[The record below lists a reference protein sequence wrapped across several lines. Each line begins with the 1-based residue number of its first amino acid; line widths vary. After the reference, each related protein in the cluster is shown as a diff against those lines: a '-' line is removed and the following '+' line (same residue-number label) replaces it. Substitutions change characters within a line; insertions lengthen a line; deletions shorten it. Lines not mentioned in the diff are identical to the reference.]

1 MQLINRAMAGTLE
14 SSDAQIS
21 IAPGKDGIVLHI
33 QSTVQNQY
41 GRAIKQSV
49 LDTLSKL
56 GIENAEVDVNDRGA
70 RLNARCVRAWNAR
83 HTGARAL
90 RRAYHGRKCEHDT
103 KEEAGK
109 IQIKA
114 HHDIPQRAEARAYK
128 GSAHLRGGQF
138 DA

>member
-1 MQLINRAMAGTLE
+1 MQLINRSMAGTLE

-21 IAPGKDGIVLHI
+21 IAPGNDGIVLHI

-70 RLNARCVRAWNAR
+70 LECTLRARVECA
-83 HTGARAL
+83 
-90 RRAYHGRKCEHDT
+90 AYRSAGI
-103 KEEAGK
+103 EAG
-109 IQIKA
+109 
-114 HHDIPQRAEARAYK
+114 IPWEEM
-128 GSAHLRGGQF
+128 
-138 DA
+138 

>member
-49 LDTLSKL
+49 LDTLNKL

-70 RLNARCVRAWNAR
+70 LECTLRARVEC
-83 HTGARAL
+83 G
-90 RRAYHGRKCEHDT
+90 AYHGRKCEHDT
-103 KEEAGK
+103 EKESGK

-114 HHDIPQRAEARAYK
+114 HNDIPQRAEAGAYK
-128 GSAHLRGGQF
+128 RPAHLRGGQL
-138 DA
+138 DARP

>member
-21 IAPGKDGIVLHI
+21 IAPGNDGIVLHI

-56 GIENAEVDVNDRGA
+56 GIENAEVDRGA
-70 RLNARCVRAWNAR
+70 LECTLRARVECAVYRSA
-83 HTGARAL
+83 GI
-90 RRAYHGRKCEHDT
+90 
-103 KEEAGK
+103 EAG
-109 IQIKA
+109 
-114 HHDIPQRAEARAYK
+114 IPWEEM
-128 GSAHLRGGQF
+128 
-138 DA
+138 

>member
-33 QSTVQNQY
+33 QY

-70 RLNARCVRAWNAR
+70 LECTLRARVECAAYRSAGIE
-83 HTGARAL
+83 TGIPW
-90 RRAYHGRKCEHDT
+90 
-103 KEEAGK
+103 EEM
-109 IQIKA
+109 
-114 HHDIPQRAEARAYK
+114 
-128 GSAHLRGGQF
+128 
-138 DA
+138 

>member
-1 MQLINRAMAGTLE
+1 MYAEGKHMQLINRAMAGTLE

-49 LDTLSKL
+49 LDTLNKL

-70 RLNARCVRAWNAR
+70 LECI
-83 HTGARAL
+83 TFSPFKISGPCARARYIL
-90 RRAYHGRKCEHDT
+90 LNL
-103 KEEAGK
+103 
-109 IQIKA
+109 IN
-114 HHDIPQRAEARAYK
+114 
-128 GSAHLRGGQF
+128 
-138 DA
+138 